1 MLDGAGRLHPGHAA
15 LALDGG
21 GQGAALAADKGACAA
36 VHMEVEIEAAAQNVV
51 PQQAQL
57 LGLGNGGFQPGH
69 GQGILGPDVDIA
81 LVAAGGQARDHHA
94 LQHGMGVALHNGA
107 VHEGAGV
114 ALVAV
119 ADDVL
124 LVGLLPAG
132 AVPLAAG
139 GEAAAAPAPEA
150 GVDDVLT
157 DLLIRHLEQ
166 GPLKAGVAALGDVL
180 LDVLGVAGA
189 AVLQHHP
196 VLLLIE
202 RNVLLPGIGHAVQ
215 TVHQAVDDLA
225 AQNGLFQDLVAVLG
239 LDVDVHN
246 AHGLDVDQGAHLA
259 EAVAAAHL
267 DVQALFLVG
276 VVLEAD
282 VHRQVPA
289 FALGPEVFIDL
300 HGAAGDAAG
309 TGADQHGGGL
319 LAAAQGPLGLVA
331 QVAERVA
338 GELHWAASSF
348 RIFSSSSRAL
358 VGDILAWTSPST
370 VITGARPQAPR
381 QATVSRVN
389 MPSSLVLRLPDR
401 PRYS

>member
-1 MLDGAGRLHPGHAA
+1 MYSS
-15 LALDGG
+15 
-21 GQGAALAADKGACAA
+21 
-36 VHMEVEIEAAAQNVV
+36 
-51 PQQAQL
+51 
-57 LGLGNGGFQPGH
+57 
-69 GQGILGPDVDIA
+69 DVF
-81 LVAAGGQARDHHA
+81 
-94 LQHGMGVALHNGA
+94 
-107 VHEGAGV
+107 
-114 ALVAV
+114 
-119 ADDVL
+119 
-124 LVGLLPAG
+124 
-132 AVPLAAG
+132 
-139 GEAAAAPAPEA
+139 
-150 GVDDVLT
+150 
-157 DLLIRHLEQ
+157 
-166 GPLKAGVAALGDVL
+166 
-180 LDVLGVAGA
+180 GVAGA

-282 VHRQVPA
+282 VHRQIPA

-319 LAAAQGPLGLVA
+319 LGCGAGPAGPHCA
-331 QVAERVA
+331 GRRRVA